1 MTFWSLTDGG
11 AVHWSIWLKVW
22 HSFSLLK
29 LFAEQRASL
38 LFLTF
43 YLILSLVISFF
54 LRLMIA
60 GNHRREK
67 APGLAVL
74 SSVAGWSGGV
84 KQGSLWSVREMV
96 PSRFSTHVCSEVIN
110 CPPKRKCCITLA
122 TVFPRQGLLTP
133 SAAAERRR
141 SDLRPSPFWIFNQK
155 SSMLHR
161 RPRHALNE
169 DHSSLCFFSF
179 CFKSAEAKCEGSLI
193 KD

>member
-11 AVHWSIWLKVW
+11 AVHWSIWLKGW
-22 HSFSLLK
+22 HSSSLLK

-122 TVFPRQGLLTP
+122 TVFPRQGLL
-133 SAAAERRR
+133 RRAR
-141 SDLRPSPFWIFNQK
+141 LQS
-155 SSMLHR
+155 
-161 RPRHALNE
+161 E
-169 DHSSLCFFSF
+169 DVPTWDRARFGF
-179 CFKSAEAKCEGSLI
+179 LI
-193 KD
+193 KNPRCCIVVPVMH